1 MSVDMMASETNTP
14 TSEDAQMMSADAPPA
29 TEDKKFA
36 LLQWENERLKEFLT
50 ERNTELRK
58 QFNMLLALQ
67 NEIMKICKDYR
78 IKFTEANYLIKL
90 LSERVKNSAQTVE
103 ASNEIAATPVQPMST
118 ENMSEIHKVF
128 HTLIENIK
136 IPNDVELLSLMDD
149 KYKEYLEGKY
159 LAEMNVFL
167 KQLAE
172 NKCDSNDVDVENV
185 NSQKEKMLDFIRC
198 FQEQCLKHLNPEE
211 LTQKC
216 SNFINNVKSIVIRNK
231 ELQCKRLD
239 KENSN
244 QLFSQL
250 KTVTD
255 IQLQIIRD
263 ETVTAKVQR
272 NLLQTLVDY
281 DRVTDIFTVL
291 KNQSPVDFNSV
302 ELNNKD
308 CKVDSGVKNDEEAED
323 SEEASSDEE
332 EENDESQSSDFLD
345 SSEETPAAEKKQ
357 GPKEN
362 NAAFIELDYIK
373 QCVKND
379 KLTEELAKA
388 QQEVKNRDTVIQALR
403 EEISKMCDKED
414 IITAYKLEA
423 EIRDFE
429 IIDLQQAEKEYL
441 QQIQTLST
449 TVQNQMDELERL
461 RQAAGPNQPAQPE
474 VL

>member
-1 MSVDMMASETNTP
+1 MSVDMASDSETITP
-14 TSEDAQMMSADAPPA
+14 TSEDAQMISADAPPA
-29 TEDKKFA
+29 TEDKKLA

-67 NEIMKICKDYR
+67 TEIMKICKDYR

-90 LSERVKNSAQTVE
+90 LSERAQNDDRTVDANGE
-103 ASNEIAATPVQPMST
+103 NAAIPVQPMST

-159 LAEMNVFL
+159 LTEMNVFL

-185 NSQKEKMLDFIRC
+185 DSQKEKMLDFIRC
-198 FQEQCLKHLNPEE
+198 FQEQCLKNLNPEE

-231 ELQCKRLD
+231 ELQCKGLD

-244 QLFSQL
+244 HLFSQL

-302 ELNNKD
+302 ELNEKD
-308 CKVDSGVKNDEEAED
+308 RKVNSGEKNDEEAED
-323 SEEASSDEE
+323 SEETSSDEE
-332 EENDESQSSDFLD
+332 EENDESLSSDVD
-345 SSEETPAAEKKQ
+345 NTEEKPATEKKQ
-357 GPKEN
+357 GSIEN
-362 NAAFIELDYIK
+362 NAVFIELDYIK

-474 VL
+474 